1 MRFMMIVKADRDY
14 EAGAAPKPELMAAI
28 GKLSEEM
35 IKAGV
40 LLDMGGL
47 LPSSKGARINVN
59 QGRLTVID
67 GPFAEA
73 KELIGGYAI
82 LQVKSREEAI
92 ERGRRFM
99 QLHADVLG
107 SSYDGQLEIRQM
119 PDVPPQFAA
128 CAPERYGELQSSS
141 SEVES

>member
-1 MRFMMIVKADRDY
+1 MRFMMIVKADANY
-14 EAGAAPKPELMAAI
+14 EAGAPPNPELMAAV

-47 LPSSKGARINVN
+47 LPSSTGARVNVK
-59 QGRLTVID
+59 QGKLTVTD
-67 GPFAEA
+67 GPFSEA

-82 LQVKSREEAI
+82 LQCKSKDEAI
-92 ERGRRFM
+92 ERARRFM

-107 SSYDGQLEIRQM
+107 PSYDGELEIRQM
-119 PDVPPQFAA
+119 PETPPCQ
-128 CAPERYGELQSSS
+128 G
-141 SEVES
+141 

>member
-1 MRFMMIVKADRDY
+1 MRFMMIVKADKNY
-14 EAGAAPKPELMAAI
+14 ESGAPPKPELMAAI

-40 LLDMGGL
+40 LLDIGGL

-59 QGRLTVID
+59 QGKLTVTD
-67 GPFAEA
+67 GPFSEA

-82 LQVKSREEAI
+82 LQVKSKEEAI

-107 SSYDGQLEIRQM
+107 PSYDGELEIRQM
-119 PDVPPQFAA
+119 PEMPPQHA
-128 CAPERYGELQSSS
+128 
-141 SEVES
+141 

>member
-1 MRFMMIVKADRDY
+1 MRFMMIVKADKNY
-14 EAGAAPKPELMAAI
+14 EAGAPPAPELIAAI

-47 LPSSKGARINVN
+47 LPSSRGARINVRK
-59 QGRLTVID
+59 GKLTVTD
-67 GPFAEA
+67 GPFSEA

-82 LQVKSREEAI
+82 LQVKSRDEAI

-107 SSYDGQLEIRQM
+107 PSYDGELEIRQM
-119 PDVPPQFAA
+119 PDSPP
-128 CAPERYGELQSSS
+128 R
-141 SEVES
+141 VE

>member
-1 MRFMMIVKADRDY
+1 MSSSVNRREDARETYMRFMMIVKGDKNY
-14 EAGAAPKPELMAAI
+14 EAGAPPKPELLAAI

-47 LPSSKGARINVN
+47 LPSSKGARINVK
-59 QGRLTVID
+59 QGKLTVTD
-67 GPFAEA
+67 GPFSEA

-107 SSYDGQLEIRQM
+107 PSYDGELEIRQM
-119 PDVPPQFAA
+119 PDAPPRSA
-128 CAPERYGELQSSS
+128 
-141 SEVES
+141 

>member
-1 MRFMMIVKADRDY
+1 MRFMMIVKADKNY
-14 EAGAAPKPELMAAI
+14 EAGAPPPPELMAAI

-40 LLDMGGL
+40 LLDIGAL
-47 LPSSKGARINVN
+47 LPSSKGARINVK
-59 QGRLTVID
+59 QGRLTVTD
-67 GPFAEA
+67 GPFSEA

-82 LQVKSREEAI
+82 VQVKSRQEAL

-107 SSYDGQLEIRQM
+107 PSFDGELEIRQM
-119 PDVPPQFAA
+119 PEVPNQ
-128 CAPERYGELQSSS
+128 CG
-141 SEVES
+141 

>member
-1 MRFMMIVKADRDY
+1 MRFMMIVKADKNY
-14 EAGAAPKPELMAAI
+14 EAGAAPKPELVAAI

-47 LPSSKGARINVN
+47 LPSSKGARIN
-59 QGRLTVID
+59 LTKGKLIVTD
-67 GPFAEA
+67 GPFSEA

-82 LQVKSREEAI
+82 LQVKSKDEAI

-107 SSYDGQLEIRQM
+107 PSYDGELEVRQM
-119 PDVPPQFAA
+119 PDGPP
-128 CAPERYGELQSSS
+128 PH
-141 SEVES
+141 

>member
-1 MRFMMIVKADRDY
+1 MRYMMIVKADKNY
-14 EAGAAPKPELMAAI
+14 EAGNPPKPELLAAI

-40 LLDMGGL
+40 LLEMGAL
-47 LPSSKGARINVN
+47 LPSSNGARIHVN
-59 QGRLTVID
+59 QGKLIVTD
-67 GPFAEA
+67 GPFSEA

-99 QLHADVLG
+99 QVHADVLG
-107 SSYDGQLEIRQM
+107 PSYDGELEIRQM
-119 PDVPPQFAA
+119 PETPA
-128 CAPERYGELQSSS
+128 CSA
-141 SEVES
+141 

>member
-1 MRFMMIVKADRDY
+1 MRYMMIVKADKNY
-14 EAGAAPKPELMAAI
+14 EAGAPPEPELMSAV

-40 LLDMGGL
+40 LLEMGGL
-47 LPSSKGARINVN
+47 LPSSKGARINVK
-59 QGRLTVID
+59 QGKLIVTD
-67 GPFAEA
+67 GPFSEA

-82 LQVKSREEAI
+82 LQVTSKEEAI

-107 SSYDGQLEIRQM
+107 PSYDGELEIRQM
-119 PDVPPQFAA
+119 PEIPPCSA
-128 CAPERYGELQSSS
+128 
-141 SEVES
+141 